1 MMTGHVEYHVV
12 VVTRL
17 AAFKSAKHKPED
29 VVQLVVSKKYSE
41 FDEFYQKLAAQNPK
55 AMLPPMPRKVLFVG
69 ETDIKERRA
78 AFDEI
83 MRFISKDQTLVTSPE
98 LLEFLGAKTTEIADY
113 STKNIVDQQ
122 DDEEGEALD
131 FFKEKE
137 TLDEIPQ
144 FKLVKA
150 PKPQK
155 VEEEEEE
162 EEVLDPLGIMRTKK
176 PKKKLTPAPPLA
188 PAVKPKL
195 SLFDEEVDP
204 DDGLFEVAQNSSA
217 RAIKKK
223 STGNDSF
230 RLFEDPDL
238 GGTIRAGD
246 SLLLPAACESKAA
259 ISSTSL
265 DDDMEELFRVED
277 NLDRL
282 LKLGS
287 SSKPAAK
294 PKPKPKLLPKP
305 TLPKKPAA
313 TTASSS
319 QPAPSAPTLEYNV
332 ENMDEVDILKY
343 IQQNESTSSE
353 TLDLF

>member
-1 MMTGHVEYHVV
+1 MPEGLITTRQIQNVHTGIDLAVPEYQEIRGAMMTGHVEYHVV

-98 LLEFLGAKTTEIADY
+98 LLEFLGMCKTL
-113 STKNIVDQQ
+113 QQ
-122 DDEEGEALD
+122 NTSNAIIDLNSMELGK
-131 FFKEKE
+131 KE
-137 TLDEIPQ
+137 
-144 FKLVKA
+144 
-150 PKPQK
+150 
-155 VEEEEEE
+155 
-162 EEVLDPLGIMRTKK
+162 RTKK